1 MAPDHDPA
9 VLACARAAAEQLAA
23 PGHRLQPLAGGI
35 DTDAI
40 LPHFRIISGSD
51 RLAVLGTSILAD
63 PERATLIGP
72 YVRQAW
78 DTAAGFSAIDYA
90 RAMAHRDSCIADL
103 ATRFDALDVI
113 LSPTAGTTALPI
125 PSEGADPL
133 WRPPGYFAYTFV
145 ANYTGFPALILPCGV
160 VEGLP
165 VGLHM
170 MGPPGSEPLL
180 LQFGRKA
187 EALFGRFSPNPE
199 E

>member
-1 MAPDHDPA
+1 MASDHDPA
-9 VLACARAAAEQLAA
+9 VPACARTAAERLAAA
-23 PGHRLQPLAGGI
+23 GHKLQPLAGSI

-51 RLAVLGTSILAD
+51 RLALLGAGILAD
-63 PERATLIGP
+63 PERAALLGP

-78 DTAAGFSAIDYA
+78 DTAAGFSVTDYA
-90 RAMAHRDSCIADL
+90 RAVAHRDSCIADL

-113 LSPTAGTTALPI
+113 LSPTAGTTALPV

-133 WRPPGYFAYTFV
+133 WRPPGYFTYTFV
-145 ANYTGFPALILPCGV
+145 ANYTGFPALTLPCGV

-170 MGPPGSEPLL
+170 IGPPGSEPLL
-180 LQFGRKA
+180 LHLGCRA
-187 EALFGRFSPNPE
+187 ESLFGRFSPNPE